1 MADNKKKAQQSGE
14 KVITK
19 YDRKMAERKQ
29 REIERQKED
38 KKFKIVSVCV
48 IAVVAIA
55 ILAAIIVPSILK
67 KKNMNST
74 YVVIGDREVT
84 QLEYDYY
91 YKASVNSFLASYA
104 SFLPY
109 LGLDTN
115 VSYDE
120 QIYDEATG
128 LTWKD
133 EFDRMAVLNMQQI
146 FALSKEAKE
155 KGFTYDSSAELST
168 HKENLENAAK
178 ELNMS
183 LSEYYKDSF
192 GENATISNMEEII
205 LEGIY
210 ANAYKNELNAQN
222 EPTAEEVDAYYA
234 ENKANFDSVDYRSF
248 VFTAPSTADS
258 TEEDITAAMD
268 ELKGTAE
275 EFVAKRTEGAD
286 FNELCASYASES
298 AKANY
303 ENKENDYS
311 LSTGKTAADVPS
323 DLNEWL
329 FDESRTEGELTV
341 IKSNSY
347 NQYYVAE
354 FLGRYKGDAVN
365 DTISRALS
373 ENKANEYLAQLSQKL
388 EIKDIHNNFKYLTAV
403 AETE

>member
-1 MADNKKKAQQSGE
+1 MAENMKKTQETSQ
-14 KVITK
+14 KVQTK

-29 REIERQKED
+29 REIEKQKEE
-38 KKFKIVSVCV
+38 KKFKLVSSCV
-48 IAVVAIA
+48 IAVVALA
-55 ILAAIIVPSILK
+55 ILAAIIAPIVIK
-67 KKNMNST
+67 NKNMNST

-84 QLEYDYY
+84 KLEYDYY

-120 QIYDEATG
+120 QIFDEATG

-155 KGFTYDSSAELST
+155 KGFTYDSSEEFAT
-168 HKENLENAAK
+168 HKTNLENAAK
-178 ELNMS
+178 EMNMS
-183 LSEYYKDSF
+183 LAEYYKDSF
-192 GENATISNMEEII
+192 GENATIANMEEII

-210 ANAYKNELNAQN
+210 ANAYKNQLNSN
-222 EPTAEEVDAYYA
+222 YVPTTEEIDAYYA

-248 VFTAPSTADS
+248 VFTTPSNAES
-258 TEEDITAAMD
+258 TEEEIAAAMD
-268 ELKGTAE
+268 ELKAKADD
-275 EFVAKRTEGAD
+275 FAAKRSEGAD
-286 FNELCASYASES
+286 FNELCAANASES

-303 ENKENDYS
+303 EDKEKDHS
-311 LSTGKTAADVPS
+311 LSTAKTAAEVPS
-323 DLNEWL
+323 DLTEWL
-329 FDESRTEGELTV
+329 FDEARKAGEVAV

-354 FLGRYKGDAVN
+354 FLSRYKAESVY
-365 DTISRALS
+365 DTIKNTISN
-373 ENKANEYLAQLSQKL
+373 NKAAEYVTQISQEL
-388 EIKDIHNNFKYLTAV
+388 EIKDVNNNFKYLTKT
-403 AETE
+403 AEAE

>member
-222 EPTAEEVDAYYA
+222 VPTAEEVDAYYA

-258 TEEDITAAMD
+258 TEEDIAAAMD

-373 ENKANEYLAQLSQKL
+373 ENKANEYLAQLSQNL
-388 EIKDIHNNFKYLTAV
+388 EIKDIHNNFKYLTAT